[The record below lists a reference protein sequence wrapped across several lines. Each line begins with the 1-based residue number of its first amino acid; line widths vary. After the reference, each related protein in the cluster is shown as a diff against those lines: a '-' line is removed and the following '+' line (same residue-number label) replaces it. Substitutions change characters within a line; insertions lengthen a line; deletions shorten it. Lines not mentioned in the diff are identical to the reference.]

1 MLIEPTN
8 LMSNSILRKS
18 KKIKDN
24 HNVYWK
30 FETKQCCGGFRGF
43 ASKFYFY
50 KKDFELPDEQEPWYF
65 GELTKMESKVKKE
78 KLKNRWILILK
89 IIFCKECLLNEQ
101 NGDGAFLIRFSK
113 GKFVLSL
120 KYTDRDREVKVV
132 DYLIHRTLPE
142 EYK

>member
-1 MLIEPTN
+1 MT
-8 LMSNSILRKS
+8 NSILRKS

-65 GELTKMESKVKKE
+65 GELTKMESKVNKNVQIKTKWIMIS
-78 KLKNRWILILK
+78 KL
-89 IIFCKECLLNEQ
+89 IFTRN
-101 NGDGAFLIRFSK
+101 
-113 GKFVLSL
+113 V
-120 KYTDRDREVKVV
+120 Y
-132 DYLIHRTLPE
+132 
-142 EYK
+142 